1 MLSNATIASSL
12 ITVFLIM
19 LVSTCSVTDII
30 SRRIPNPLLVAG
42 LAVALLCHGIGFGAA
57 GLGNSLLG
65 LFLGG
70 MLFLPLYVLGGT
82 SAGDVKL
89 MAIVGALLGANGV
102 IVAGIA
108 TFICG
113 GILGVLWIA
122 WRIAE
127 SHAESRA
134 SASSS
139 IRQMEA
145 QIFGLS
151 IGPLNLRSLS
161 FPYAPAIAVGTFI
174 AIWHLDLLGRATG

>member
-12 ITVFLIM
+12 ITVFVIM
-19 LVSTCSVTDII
+19 LVSTCSLTDII

-42 LAVALLCHGIGFGAA
+42 LAVAMLCHGIGFGIS
-57 GLGNSLLG
+57 GLGNSFLG

-70 MLFLPLYVLGGT
+70 VLFLPLYVLGGT

-89 MAIVGALLGANGV
+89 MATVGALLGTTGV

-113 GILGVLWIA
+113 GILGVLWIL
-122 WRIAE
+122 WRIVE
-127 SHAESRA
+127 SHAESHVP
-134 SASSS
+134 ASSS
-139 IRQMEA
+139 TRQLDT
-145 QIFGLS
+145 QSFGVPIVSLD
-151 IGPLNLRSLS
+151 LRTLS
-161 FPYAPAIAVGTFI
+161 FPYAPAIAGGTFI

>member
-30 SRRIPNPLLVAG
+30 SRRIPNPLLVSG
-42 LAVALLCHGIGFGAA
+42 LAVALLCHGIGFGAS

-65 LFLGG
+65 LFLGAA
-70 MLFLPLYVLGGT
+70 LFLPLYVLGGT

-89 MAIVGALLGANGV
+89 MAAVGALLGADGI

-113 GILGVLWIA
+113 GILGVLWIL
-122 WRIAE
+122 WRIVESQVE
-127 SHAESRA
+127 SHVT
-134 SASSS
+134 ASSAA
-139 IRQMEA
+139 RQSNT
-145 QIFGLS
+145 QFFGLP
-151 IGPLNLRSLS
+151 IGSLDLRKLS
-161 FPYAPAIAVGTFI
+161 FPYAPAIAAGTFV
-174 AIWHLDLLGRATG
+174 AIWHLDLIGRATG